1 MRYLKR
7 FNEKVEYKDLENLI
21 FDIKDLEYELG
32 DMNIKMIIKPDPE
45 LDPIK
50 FNMLRHY
57 LSGSLPDTGRSHS
70 DFIISLSGDFNSLT
84 ATEGGNIVR
93 IIEHIKSILSD
104 FGLSSEIP
112 FERIGMLG
120 SDMRRLS
127 GLLVTQLNTNF
138 IAIKITKP

>member
-21 FDIKDLEYELG
+21 FDIKDLEYELN

-57 LSGSLPDTGRSHS
+57 LSGSLPDTGRIHS
-70 DFIISLSGDFNSLT
+70 DFIISLRGDFNVLT
-84 ATEGGNIVR
+84 TTEGDNIVR
-93 IIEHIKSILSD
+93 IIDHIRSILSD
-104 FGLSSEIP
+104 FGLSSEI
-112 FERIGMLG
+112 MLG
-120 SDMRRLS
+120 SDIIRLN
-127 GLLVTQLNTNF
+127 GWLLTQLNTNS
-138 IAIKITKP
+138 ISIKITKP